1 MKLFFAS
8 LTIATLVSAA
18 LADVQL
24 RRDTVVKVTFDS
36 SISLRHNRE
45 GDTFTATVTDGPDLP
60 IGSKFLGRVAEI
72 HPPDDRHPGYMN
84 LRFDAVRLGSGE
96 TFAVHAVPVKLNY
109 VREDGSG
116 RLRVDQPKVR
126 KENFVLG
133 GLLGGLLG
141 GALLHKP
148 FEGAFVG
155 VLAGIVVGESSA
167 TDSSEGY
174 VVRRG
179 DAIGA
184 LIQEDV
190 RSGDGSYNPDYQA
203 QTRNDDPFGRP
214 AKDQSGGYQPRPN
227 SDDPFAKQPANR
239 DGDPYSRPRTTGNI
253 DPFAANHRRDPR
265 SAADV
270 SLAVGDQT
278 LSFAKDQ
285 APYWSDS
292 IKSVASQLKIETDE
306 VSDGHVLY
314 LSNEDFTAR
323 IEQGQSSV
331 RVNGRHSSI
340 DRSIEGRG
348 GVLYGPISLF
358 SQLHIGTVRI
368 NGTKLDK

>member
-167 TDSSEGY
+167 TDS
-174 VVRRG
+174 
-179 DAIGA
+179 
-184 LIQEDV
+184 
-190 RSGDGSYNPDYQA
+190 
-203 QTRNDDPFGRP
+203 
-214 AKDQSGGYQPRPN
+214 
-227 SDDPFAKQPANR
+227 
-239 DGDPYSRPRTTGNI
+239 
-253 DPFAANHRRDPR
+253 
-265 SAADV
+265 
-270 SLAVGDQT
+270 
-278 LSFAKDQ
+278 
-285 APYWSDS
+285 
-292 IKSVASQLKIETDE
+292 
-306 VSDGHVLY
+306 
-314 LSNEDFTAR
+314 
-323 IEQGQSSV
+323 
-331 RVNGRHSSI
+331 
-340 DRSIEGRG
+340 
-348 GVLYGPISLF
+348 
-358 SQLHIGTVRI
+358 
-368 NGTKLDK
+368 